1 MRRDVTLTLQLYDPV
16 DETFVSLSFFLMFFE
31 TSSPKRRLLNF
42 IMKKLAFLRFFFP
55 ENFLSEV
62 EFFCRVVKM

>member
-1 MRRDVTLTLQLYDPV
+1 MRRAVTWTLQLYDPV

-42 IMKKLAFLRFFFP
+42 IMKKLAFLRFFFTK
-55 ENFLSEV
+55 NFSSEV
-62 EFFCRVVKM
+62 EFFEIVVS

>member
-1 MRRDVTLTLQLYDPV
+1 MRRAVTWTLQLYHPV
-16 DETFVSLSFFLMFFE
+16 DETFVSLSFFDVFRNVFSE
-31 TSSPKRRLLNF
+31 KKTSNF
-42 IMKKLAFLRFFFP
+42 HYEKTGFSAFFFP

>member
-1 MRRDVTLTLQLYDPV
+1 
-16 DETFVSLSFFLMFFE
+16 MFFE

-55 ENFLSEV
+55 ENFSLEV
-62 EFFCRVVKM
+62 EFFEIVVS